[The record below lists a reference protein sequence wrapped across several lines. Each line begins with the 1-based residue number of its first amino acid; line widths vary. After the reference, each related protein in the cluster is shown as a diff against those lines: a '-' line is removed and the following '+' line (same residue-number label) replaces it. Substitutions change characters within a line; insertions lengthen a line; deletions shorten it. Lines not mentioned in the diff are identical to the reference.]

1 MQRQVLY
8 FLGDAGRLRAQQRG
22 GPQERDRRGGTE
34 NTPGIVGLGVAAELA
49 QEFLADAARIERLT
63 ALRDRFE
70 RAIVDAVIRLA
81 HALGKKVVA
90 EGVENVRQ
98 QKILAQLGC
107 DELQGYL
114 FAQPMTARA
123 LLLWALDDRRGKTE
137 GFRSSLFVTR
147 EMQTKLTQPPPALPE
162 DGPPEPRRALH

>member
-1 MQRQVLY
+1 VQLSIDDFGTGYSSLNYLKRFPIDKLKI
-8 FLGDAGRLRAQQRG
+8 
-22 GPQERDRRGGTE
+22 DRSFVHALLEDSTALAI
-34 NTPGIVGLGVAAELA
+34 TKVIIGLGHTLG
-49 QEFLADAARIERLT
+49 LT
-63 ALRDRFE
+63 
-70 RAIVDAVIRLA
+70 
-81 HALGKKVVA
+81 VVA

-98 QKILAQLGC
+98 QKILAGLGC

-147 EMQTKLTQPPPALPE
+147 EMHTLVTQQPKSPPDTVPQDPQHA
-162 DGPPEPRRALH
+162 AQ